1 MAERRRDPRLTPAR
15 DDLAA
20 EQLRGVVAAARY
32 AAPRWR
38 VVCVAAAPVTAT
50 PDGDAPMTTQL
61 LMGERFAVYEDAGG
75 WSWGQGARDGYVG
88 YTPSAALEPVAGPD
102 DAPPTHRVSALQA
115 TVYERPDIKSRPV
128 AAAPMGALLR
138 ATGGDGGGF
147 VTLAERGH
155 VCVQHVA
162 PADSFEPDWVT
173 VALGFLGAPYLWGGR
188 TVAGVDCSGLVQVAR
203 QAAGFDCPRDSDM
216 QEAAPGRD
224 VAPGR
229 ERRGDLIFWRGHVG
243 VMLSPSRMLHANAN
257 SMTTRIEPLAEAAAR
272 IAAAGYGE
280 PLARRRWPG
289 RLARP
294 AR

>member
-1 MAERRRDPRLTPAR
+1 MGDGDPRLTPAR
-15 DDLAA
+15 ADLAA
-20 EQLRGVVAAARY
+20 EHLRGAVAAERF

-38 VVCVAAAPVTAT
+38 VAAVAAAPLTGR

-61 LMGERFAVYEDAGG
+61 LMGERFAVYEDVGG
-75 WSWGQGARDGYVG
+75 WSWGQSARDGYVG
-88 YTPSAALEPVAGPD
+88 YAPSAALAPVAGPD

-128 AAAPMGALLR
+128 DAAPMGALLR
-138 ATGGDGGGF
+138 ATGGGDGF
-147 VTLAERGH
+147 VTLAEQGH

-162 PADSFEPDWVT
+162 PADSVEPDWVA

-216 QEAAPGRD
+216 QAAAPGRD

-243 VMLSPSRMLHANAN
+243 VMASPTRMLHANAH
-257 SMTTRIEPLAEAAAR
+257 SMTTRVEPLADAVAR

-280 PLARRRWPG
+280 PAARRRWP
-289 RLARP
+289 ARP